1 MVLNKYYMAAIVAT
15 IISAVLFFTSTY
27 ETKAGAVMLAI
38 CVGAFVK
45 FTADGVLSTAKK

>member
-1 MVLNKYYMAAIVAT
+1 MNKYYMVAIVA
-15 IISAVLFFTSTY
+15 IILSVVLLFTSAY
-27 ETKAGAVMLAI
+27 ETKVGAVMLAI